1 MFCIVRWKVNSVADR
16 NVSQHFHI
24 EMETWD
30 VSLITFWSCHAN
42 VIPWC
47 TYTNQRIYVL
57 LSLQWKGKTKS
68 IYVQTRAILSW
79 IISWLY
85 MSEKFENAEATFNQ
99 IVFMFLSECNNTNF
113 SLLKIHQ
120 NNGNINNSWSF
131 HVKRQKEYLVD
142 IAFLKIIILCS
153 FDSSTLFYFSCLC
166 LNRKKWL
173 LYQKLFDIKRI
184 EW

>member
-1 MFCIVRWKVNSVADR
+1 
-16 NVSQHFHI
+16 
-24 EMETWD
+24 ME
-30 VSLITFWSCHAN
+30 
-42 VIPWC
+42 
-47 TYTNQRIYVL
+47 
-57 LSLQWKGKTKS
+57 GKTKS

-113 SLLKIHQ
+113 SLLKIHY

-153 FDSSTLFYFSCLC
+153 FDSSILFYFSCLY
-166 LNRKKWL
+166 LNRKKWICSKNRKSTTLNTFNGKIWL
-173 LYQKLFDIKRI
+173 LLSYVVKVWHKSVYRYLMSFNPTMIAYNI
-184 EW
+184 FLIYFNHN